1 MKGRVGLYMDDV
13 CLFFVL
19 WLLPFALLAG
29 VSNGN
34 EEDRHRWEERYATP
48 EYVYGKEPVEF
59 LKENVEFLPKGRAI
73 VLAMGEGRNA
83 VFLAQKGFEVEGIDV
98 STHAL
103 EKARRLALEK
113 GVDVRAFQAD
123 LDSYQLPSQSYDV
136 VACFYY
142 LQRGL
147 IPQMKA
153 ALKPGGMIIMETYTR
168 DNLKH
173 GFSGPKNPD
182 HLLDT
187 NELLHLFSDLKVVL
201 YREMVVEGRKAVASI
216 IAQRVE

>member
-1 MKGRVGLYMDDV
+1 MKRKAELYMDDV
-13 CLFFVL
+13 HLLIVL
-19 WLLPFALLAG
+19 WVSFFALLAG
-29 VSNGN
+29 ICGAN
-34 EEDRHRWEERYATP
+34 EEDRSHWEERYATP
-48 EYVYGKEPVEF
+48 EYVFGKEPVEF
-59 LKENVEFLPKGRAI
+59 LKENVELLPKGRAI

-83 VFLAQKGFEVEGIDV
+83 VFLAQEGFEVEGCDI

-113 GVDVRAFQAD
+113 GVSMRAFQAD
-123 LDSYQLPSQSYDV
+123 LDNYLLFRQTYDV

-153 ALKPGGMIIMETYTR
+153 ALKPGGMIIMETYTK
-168 DNLKH
+168 DNLKY

-182 HLLDT
+182 YLLDT
-187 NELLHLFSDLKVVL
+187 NELLHLFSGLKVIL

>member
-1 MKGRVGLYMDDV
+1 
-13 CLFFVL
+13 
-19 WLLPFALLAG
+19 
-29 VSNGN
+29 
-34 EEDRHRWEERYATP
+34 
-48 EYVYGKEPVEF
+48 
-59 LKENVEFLPKGRAI
+59 
-73 VLAMGEGRNA
+73 
-83 VFLAQKGFEVEGIDV
+83 
-98 STHAL
+98 
-103 EKARRLALEK
+103 
-113 GVDVRAFQAD
+113 
-123 LDSYQLPSQSYDV
+123 
-136 VACFYY
+136 
-142 LQRGL
+142 
-147 IPQMKA
+147 MKA